1 MKAQRP
7 DFGLKKQS
15 LEETIMSANDC
26 DHIDIPSALC
36 KTIKPFF
43 KIRRGERI
51 ILMYDIR

>member
-26 DHIDIPSALC
+26 DHINIPSTLC
-36 KTIKPFF
+36 KTIKPFLWACL
-43 KIRRGERI
+43 I
-51 ILMYDIR
+51 IALKSLVKP